1 MKNQTRPDLV
11 RAAGVVVVQIRNR
24 TPYVCL
30 IHRGERKDWS
40 FPKGKLERGEPAPI
54 AAVRET
60 IEEAGVEVTLGRR
73 LRSVSY
79 EALGRPKTVDYW
91 VGWVKQQLTW
101 QPSREVDEVRWV
113 KFTEAAEMLTYQRDL
128 DLLKE
133 VEISEKPTIPLM
145 LLRHAQAER
154 RQAFRAKF
162 KPVPP
167 PDSARPLTTQGQRQ
181 AQYLRE
187 ILQAFGIEDV
197 YSSPATRC
205 IQTVTP
211 FSLKSYLPIS
221 VMPGLSE
228 EFVDSGPEPA
238 QEITKVLAGRN
249 RPTVICGH
257 RPLLPFMTAAA
268 AHELSVEAPEG
279 ALPPSAYLVFHR
291 SFSGK
296 SVQTATVESGA
307 VHL

>member
-1 MKNQTRPDLV
+1 MKPQSSPAVV
-11 RAAGVVVVQIRNR
+11 RAAGVLVVKLKGR

-40 FPKGKLERGEPAPI
+40 FPKGKLERGETAPV

-60 IEEAGVEVTLGRR
+60 AEEAGLDVILGRR

-79 EALGRPKTVDYW
+79 EALGLPKTVDYW
-91 VGWVKQQLTW
+91 VGWVRKELPW

-113 KFTEAAEMLTYQRDL
+113 KFTEAAEMLTYQRDR
-128 DLLKE
+128 DLLA
-133 VEISEKPTIPLM
+133 EIDFTEKPTQPLI

-167 PDSARPLTTQGQRQ
+167 PDTVRPLTNQGLRQ
-181 AQYLRE
+181 ANCLQE
-187 ILQAFGIEDV
+187 ILFAFGIEDV

-211 FSLKSYLPIS
+211 FSLKHYRPIS
-221 VMPGLSE
+221 VMPALSE
-228 EFVDSGPEPA
+228 EFVEFGPEPA
-238 QEITKVLAGRN
+238 QEITRVLARQN
-249 RPTVICGH
+249 KSIAVCGH
-257 RPLLPFMTAAA
+257 RPLLPFMTKAAA
-268 AHELSVEAPEG
+268 YELSVGAPDG
-279 ALPPSAYLVFHR
+279 PMPPSAYIVFHR
-291 SFSGK
+291 QMSGK
-296 SVQTATVESGA
+296 AIISTTVETGL